1 MNTELPAFLWLQEH
15 PENLAFFNEHMQ
27 ANRFGMPTFL
37 DVFPAPDKASETSAD
52 RALFVDIGG
61 GFGQQAI
68 SFREKYSQLEGRVI
82 VQDLAPTTA
91 NATQHP
97 GVEFMAYN
105 FFTPQPV
112 KGMASSNSHRL
123 PCGIQSLTLEQERN
137 STICGISSTIGQI
150 TSAWRFCRILRMLW
164 PQTPIF

>member
-112 KGMASSNSHRL
+112 KGMTRPTLLITLYYA
-123 PCGIQSLTLEQERN
+123 ILTGGQERN
-137 STICGISSTIGQI
+137 STIYGIFSTIGQI
-150 TSAWRFCRILRMLW
+150 TSAWRFCIILRMLW
-164 PQTPIF
+164 PQTLIS

>member
-37 DVFPAPDKASETSAD
+37 DVFPASEKASETSAD

-112 KGMASSNSHRL
+112 KGMTSPNSHRL
-123 PCGIQSLTLEQERN
+123 PCSIQSLT
-137 STICGISSTIGQI
+137 
-150 TSAWRFCRILRMLW
+150 
-164 PQTPIF
+164 